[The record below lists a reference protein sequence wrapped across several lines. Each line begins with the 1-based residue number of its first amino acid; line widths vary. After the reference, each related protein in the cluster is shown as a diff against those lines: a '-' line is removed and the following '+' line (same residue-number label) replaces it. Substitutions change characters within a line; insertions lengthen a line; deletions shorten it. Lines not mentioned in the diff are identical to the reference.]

1 MNLLSK
7 LFNSSQKSG
16 LKLKFSKASDQWQVF
31 KGMTIMYVGDKE
43 HCEKYLENFQ
53 LSF

>member
-1 MNLLSK
+1 MNLLST
-7 LFNSSQKSG
+7 LFGSGQKSS

-31 KGMTIMYVGDKE
+31 KGMTIMYVGEKE
-43 HCEKYLENFQ
+43 QCEKYLENFQ